1 LPTTTNRWA
10 LRCCGNYASTTYNN
24 PSKQGWLDSGKC
36 GNQSAWSNFQV
47 YTCKFLWRDFFY
59 TSGFVFN
66 NLHDNCSI
74 FFITYQG
81 AVVDGAPIIPIS
93 AHLKYNIDVVCEYIV
108 KKIPIPQR
116 NFVSPPNTI
125 VIWSFDVNKHGFEVD
140 GIKGGVAGGS
150 IVRVSLLVNFL

>member
-1 LPTTTNRWA
+1 MISVANESCPQPQIVEHLDVVEIMRLQHIII
-10 LRCCGNYASTTYNN
+10 LRNKVDLIQENVAINQHEAI
-24 PSKQGWLDSGKC
+24 SK
-36 GNQSAWSNFQV
+36 
-47 YTCKFLWRDFFY
+47 
-59 TSGFVFN
+59 
-66 NLHDNCSI
+66 
-74 FFITYQG
+74 FIHG

-150 IVRVSLLVNFL
+150 IVRGVQM